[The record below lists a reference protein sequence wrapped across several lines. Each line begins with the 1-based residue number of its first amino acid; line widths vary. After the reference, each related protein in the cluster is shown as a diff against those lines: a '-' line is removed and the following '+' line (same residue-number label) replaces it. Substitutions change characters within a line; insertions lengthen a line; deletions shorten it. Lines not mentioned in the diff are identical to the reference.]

1 MGVYIA
7 QSDVEGQFGV
17 NNIAVWSQL
26 DNTTTSADTSRIS
39 DAIDNAE
46 QTVEDRF
53 RGGPYAIPFTGGG
66 SRGLVKVIEWCSKL
80 AGVWL
85 YESRGLRD
93 AGEDGDNKLTKIK
106 ADVLHDIAVYL
117 SGQTRLKADAATA
130 DSPTGPVV
138 I

>member
-7 QSDVEGQFGV
+7 QSDVEDQFGA
-17 NNIAVWSQL
+17 NNVAVWSQL
-26 DNTTTSADTSRIS
+26 DNTTTGADTARID

-66 SRGLVKVIEWCSKL
+66 SRGLVKVIEWCAKL
-80 AGVWL
+80 AGLWL
-85 YESRGLRD
+85 YENRGLRD
-93 AGEDGDNKLTKIK
+93 DEEGGNKLTAIK
-106 ADVLHDIAVYL
+106 NAVFHEIALYL
-117 SGQTRLKADAATA
+117 SGQMRLKADAAMA
-130 DSPTGPVV
+130 GRPTGPVV